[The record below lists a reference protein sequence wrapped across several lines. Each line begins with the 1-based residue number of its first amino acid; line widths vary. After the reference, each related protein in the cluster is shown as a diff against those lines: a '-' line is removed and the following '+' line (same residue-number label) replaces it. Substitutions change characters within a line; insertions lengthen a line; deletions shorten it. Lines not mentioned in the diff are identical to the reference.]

1 MPKNKKMPQFFATFL
16 VTDAGIKPASQ
27 SLEFWAQSLYQSV
40 IYKGRNYALPCTYS
54 TGFKV

>member
-1 MPKNKKMPQFFATFL
+1 MPQFFVTFL

-40 IYKGRNYALPCTYS
+40 IYKGRNYALPCAYS
-54 TGFKV
+54 TGFNV